1 MLELPKYETW
11 DTCEET
17 GTGKTTTASK
27 NWGSTAHPVDCVSH
41 YSISWSVHML
51 LVVIKVWLRGF
62 TLISVCPN
70 QHALSMLTPCT
81 HTGLRVASTPACA
94 VLRGV
99 TVSIPALP
107 KERQRYRQSFWWHRS
122 CRKSLS
128 GSITSPTS
136 KLLVFA
142 QPGSLCWPTRR
153 ALRAVAGCGYTHCK
167 EQTLLNDLP
176 YKLTLLLLSRQLMLR
191 DGCCFRKGNTEGIC

>member
-1 MLELPKYETW
+1 MFSISRVAVTNSQHYCAGAPKVWNTR
-11 DTCEET
+11 DTCEKT
-17 GTGKTTTASK
+17 GMGNTTTASK
-27 NWGSTAHPVDCVSH
+27 NWRSTAHPLGSVSH
-41 YSISWSVHML
+41 DSISWSVHML
-51 LVVIKVWLRGF
+51 LVVIKVWLRDF

-81 HTGLRVASTPACA
+81 HTGLCVASTPACA

-99 TVSIPALP
+99 TVSIPALH

-142 QPGSLCWPTRR
+142 HPAACADQRDE
-153 ALRAVAGCGYTHCK
+153 HCA
-167 EQTLLNDLP
+167 P
-176 YKLTLLLLSRQLMLR
+176 
-191 DGCCFRKGNTEGIC
+191 